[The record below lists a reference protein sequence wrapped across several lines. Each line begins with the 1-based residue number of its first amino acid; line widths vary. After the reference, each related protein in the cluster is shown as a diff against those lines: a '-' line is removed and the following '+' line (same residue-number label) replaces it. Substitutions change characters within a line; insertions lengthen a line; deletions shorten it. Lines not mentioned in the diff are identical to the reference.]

1 MVDLRTTYLGLPL
14 KNPVVASASPI
25 SASLDGMRHLE
36 DAGVSAIVMV
46 SLFEEQIVRESMAL
60 DHFLSVG
67 TESYAESL
75 SYIPEPVS
83 YRMGGDAYLELIR
96 SAKASLSIPVIG
108 SLNGMSAGGW
118 TEYARNIEEAGADAL
133 ELNLYYLAADPTM
146 STLDVEQMYLEAVK
160 QVKGHVTI
168 PVSVKMS
175 PFFTSIGYTAK
186 RLVEA
191 GADGLALFNRF
202 YQPDFDLEKLA
213 VVPSLS
219 LSRED
224 ELRLPLRWVSLLYGR
239 VKTDFAITS
248 GVHNHLGVLK
258 AMMAGARVAMMA
270 SELLHNGV
278 GRVGEILDRVTAW
291 MEEFEYDSI
300 ARMQGSMS
308 QINVED
314 PSAHERANYQK
325 VLASYKTPTPF

>member
-1 MVDLRTTYLGLPL
+1 MVDLTTTYLGLPL

-25 SASLDGMRHLE
+25 SASLDGMRRLE
-36 DAGVSAIVMV
+36 EAGVSAIVMF

-75 SYIPEPVS
+75 SYIPEAVQ
-83 YRMGGDAYLELIR
+83 YRMGTDAYLDLIR
-96 SAKASLSIPVIG
+96 SAKSSLSIPVIG

-118 TEYARNIEEAGADAL
+118 TEYAREIEEAGADAL
-133 ELNLYYLAADPTM
+133 ELNLYFLAADPNV
-146 STLDVEQMYLEAVK
+146 SSIDVERMYIETVQ
-160 QVKGHVTI
+160 QVKSHVKI
-168 PVSVKMS
+168 PVAVKMS
-175 PFFTSIGYTAK
+175 PFFTSIAYTAK
-186 RLVEA
+186 KLVEA
-191 GADGLALFNRF
+191 GADGLVLFNRF

-219 LSRED
+219 LSREE

-248 GVHNHLGVLK
+248 GVHNQQGVFK
-258 AMMAGARVAMMA
+258 SMMAGARVAMMA
-270 SELLHNGV
+270 SELLHSGV
-278 GRVGEILDRVTAW
+278 GRVREILDSLTAW

-300 ARMQGSMS
+300 GRMQGSMS

-325 VLASYKTPTPF
+325 ILASYKAPVPF